1 MFMKPGPLGG
11 GFPRSG
17 RGWQVLAAG
26 ALGLAAS
33 GVVSLVRVDAG
44 PSSETVYYS
53 TAAAPCDYEGARPD
67 RLLLAWNDA
76 TAGPAHV
83 ESRIDRNLFRAGN
96 DEPKPETP
104 AHAPPEAQGA
114 PRVVSVAERSAATIK
129 PAEPLHAAAPPSSPS
144 STASVTATDPIA
156 LAKRAILDCQARYT
170 QVHDYTCTFIKRER
184 INGRLMP
191 QHIMAMKV
199 RSRPLGVYFKFQT
212 PNRGREAIYVAGRN
226 SGKVVAHDVGIGKF
240 LAGTMHLDPH
250 GSTAMEDC
258 RHPVTEAGI
267 GALIDTVA
275 KHWAVELTSEE
286 SVITFHPNIRVGNH
300 PCTMIESDHPR
311 HRPHFLF
318 NKVKLYI
325 DHEHGL
331 PIRFEAYDWPR
342 HPGAAPEL
350 VEEYTYLDLK
360 TNVGLRDHDFDPSN
374 KHYSF
379 GRF

>member
-1 MFMKPGPLGG
+1 MKPGPLGG
-11 GFPRSG
+11 GSPRSG
-17 RGWQVLAAG
+17 RRWWVRVLAAG

-33 GVVSLVRVDAG
+33 GLIPLVRVDAG
-44 PSSETVYYS
+44 PSSEIVYYS
-53 TAAAPCDYEGARPD
+53 TAAVPRDYEGPRPD

-76 TAGPAHV
+76 TVGPDHV
-83 ESRIDRNLFRAGN
+83 ESRIDRNLIRAGN
-96 DEPKPETP
+96 NEPKPEAP
-104 AHAPPEAQGA
+104 AHAPPEAEGA
-114 PRVVSVAERSAATIK
+114 SRVVSVAERSAATIK
-129 PAEPLHAAAPPSSPS
+129 PAEPVHAASPPA
-144 STASVTATDPIA
+144 TASVAATDPIA
-156 LAKRAILDCQARYT
+156 LAKRAILDCQARYA
-170 QVHDYTCTFIKRER
+170 QVHDYTCTFLKRER

-199 RSRPLGVYFKFQT
+199 RSRPLSVYFKFQT

-250 GSTAMEDC
+250 GSMAMEDC

-275 KHWAVELTSEE
+275 KHWAVELTPEE

-318 NKVKLYI
+318 YKVKLYV

-331 PIRFEAYDWPR
+331 PIRFEAYDWPK

-350 VEEYTYLDLK
+350 IEEFTYLDLK

-374 KHYSF
+374 KQYSF
-379 GRF
+379 GRL